1 MDVHQDDDDTISTKD
16 EFLLTTNDH
25 DDKSTGAMTTA
36 ERQIQ
41 DMMIEYNHR
50 VNLIIPAKSS
60 QSNRRIGKNFV
71 SFTDKIYLILKIA
84 PKYEF
89 DVYISWA
96 IHGRCF
102 YIHNREMFLQTI
114 GTQ

>member
-16 EFLLTTNDH
+16 EFFYTPNDH
-25 DDKSTGAMTTA
+25 DDKSGATTTA

-50 VNLIIPAKSS
+50 INLIIPAKSS
-60 QSNRRIGKNFV
+60 QSNRRIGKNMV
-71 SFTDKIYLILKIA
+71 SFTDKLYLILKIA
-84 PKYEF
+84 PKY
-89 DVYISWA
+89 DLDGYISWA

-102 YIHNREMFLQTI
+102 YIHNREMFLHTI

>member
-1 MDVHQDDDDTISTKD
+1 MDAHQDDNDTISTKD
-16 EFLLTTNDH
+16 EFLLTPNDH
-25 DDKSTGAMTTA
+25 DDKAEA

-50 VNLIIPAKSS
+50 VNLIIPAKSP
-60 QSNRRIGKNFV
+60 SNRRISKNFV

-84 PKYEF
+84 PKYYF
-89 DVYISWA
+89 DGYISWA

-102 YIHNREMFLQTI
+102 YIHNREMFLHTI

>member
-16 EFLLTTNDH
+16 EFLLTTDDH
-25 DDKSTGAMTTA
+25 DDKSTGATTTA

-50 VNLIIPAKSS
+50 VNLIIPEKS

-71 SFTDKIYLILKIA
+71 SFTDKLYLILKIA
-84 PKYEF
+84 PKYNL
-89 DVYISWA
+89 DVYVSWA
-96 IHGRCF
+96 IHGWCF
-102 YIHNREMFLQTI
+102 YIHNREMFLHTI